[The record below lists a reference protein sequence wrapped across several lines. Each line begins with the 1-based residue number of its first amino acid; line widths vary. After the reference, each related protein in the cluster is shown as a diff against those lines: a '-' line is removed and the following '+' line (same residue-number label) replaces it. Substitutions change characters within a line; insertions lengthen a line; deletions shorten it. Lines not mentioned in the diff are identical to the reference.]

1 MLRVLTREG
10 IRPKRK
16 SPFGKSSLLKVQP
29 TDQWGPV
36 GTSQLRGRSDA
47 CFLIDMHACIQS
59 GMQWI
64 QHASDGCYGT
74 DQVPLTPQFLLAAF
88 RFSPS
93 GTEAFWSATAA
104 AQPARTTKAPTTFL
118 PHTDTVEDAQLDTR
132 ADMRL
137 VAHLSAPH
145 VIPIPDEDDDLHDAP
160 PDIEMPLSTAVE
172 NAFAHLERAI
182 DKLHAE
188 HPTHPGFDPLF
199 YLALSNLPLTYP
211 WPILTIDL
219 KNFLPLMDRHVMT
232 HLVAARSAVNPQF
245 QHPAPVLASFFTDLA
260 HTIAHHILAPLNS
273 QYMRPNLPPRIFTS
287 EFWHAHFNYAA
298 LRTDPT
304 LAAVGSMDGLAGDQ
318 LCQWNSVAPDS
329 ILPATHLTL
338 FLPPPLGA
346 FVLANHQSHEDFK
359 STPASATQAT
369 PIFSVQQHLQ
379 FPLPQVFLNQPEL
392 LSLARQSAVDGYLS
406 PETIPF
412 LGHSN
417 QPLTFKKVRWALRFP
432 LPPPTKDPS
441 ARRFS
446 STPAFRQ
453 GPRSNEALE
462 GAIRVAAPFSYTSEA
477 SVYLTDSQFLKL
489 PDFEPFLGRL
499 HRNVNPAPPDA
510 ATRAWLRSGA
520 LRLSQ
525 RDEGDKSSIPLGLLA
540 FFSSDISYKQV
551 TELTHTHRT
560 MDQGALQQMRAEH
573 RASRTAFKL
582 PRTAHPKQALLEQAA
597 QAGGAKAPPT
607 PPAPHIAPLPEGFA
621 IDPPVAPGA
630 QTTQP
635 ASARAKASK
644 RPASP
649 PPSDPQPDPPTFWDF
664 GPPPPHHV

>member
-1 MLRVLTREG
+1 
-10 IRPKRK
+10 
-16 SPFGKSSLLKVQP
+16 
-29 TDQWGPV
+29 
-36 GTSQLRGRSDA
+36 
-47 CFLIDMHACIQS
+47 
-59 GMQWI
+59 
-64 QHASDGCYGT
+64 
-74 DQVPLTPQFLLAAF
+74 
-88 RFSPS
+88 
-93 GTEAFWSATAA
+93 
-104 AQPARTTKAPTTFL
+104 
-118 PHTDTVEDAQLDTR
+118 
-132 ADMRL
+132 MRL
-137 VAHLSAPH
+137 DAHLSAPP
-145 VIPIPDEDDDLHDAP
+145 VIPIPDEDDDLHEAP

-172 NAFAHLERAI
+172 DAFAHLERAI
-182 DKLHAE
+182 DNMHAD
-188 HPTHPGFDPLF
+188 HPTRPGFDPLF

-211 WPILTIDL
+211 WPILTVDL
-219 KNFLPLMDRHVMT
+219 KSFLPLMDRHVMT
-232 HLVAARSAVNPQF
+232 HLVAGRSAVNPQY

-260 HTIAHHILAPLNS
+260 HTIAHHLLAPLNS

-298 LRTDPT
+298 LRTDPS

-379 FPLPQVFLNQPEL
+379 FPLPQVFANQQEH
-392 LSLARQSAVDGYLS
+392 LSLARQSAVEGYLS

-417 QPLTFKKVRWALRFP
+417 QHLTYKKVRWALHFP

-462 GAIRVAAPFSYTSEA
+462 GAIRVAAPFSYNSEA
-477 SVYLTDSQFLKL
+477 SVYLTDSHFLKL
-489 PDFEPFLGRL
+489 PDFDPYLGSL

-510 ATRAWLRSGA
+510 ATCAWLRSGA

-540 FFSSDISYKQV
+540 FFGSDISHTHV
-551 TELTHTHRT
+551 TELIRTHSTTSQDAINR
-560 MDQGALQQMRAEH
+560 MRAEH
-573 RASRTAFKL
+573 RAGRTAFKM
-582 PRTAHPKQALLEQAA
+582 PRKPHPKQALLEQAA
-597 QAGGAKAPPT
+597 QAKGAKAPPT
-607 PPAPHIAPLPEGFA
+607 PPPPHIAPLPEGFA
-621 IDPPVAPGA
+621 IEAPVPSPR
-630 QTTQP
+630 TTQP

-644 RPASP
+644 RPAPEGASSSSRQASP
-649 PPSDPQPDPPTFWDF
+649 PPSDTQPDPPTFWDF
-664 GPPPPHHV
+664 GPPLTMFSGDPDRPPIGAHPHPYRRTSSSTAGKDTGKGKGTPTLTYADIANKGKKGGKGGKGPKGHKGHKGHKGDKGGKGDKGHKGDTPVLQGGKDTPKGGKK